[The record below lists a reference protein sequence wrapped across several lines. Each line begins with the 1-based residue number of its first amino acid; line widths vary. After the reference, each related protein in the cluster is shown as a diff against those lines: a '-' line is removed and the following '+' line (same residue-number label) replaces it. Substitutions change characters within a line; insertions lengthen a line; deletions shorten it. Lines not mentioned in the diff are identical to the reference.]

1 MNRAKTITHPQ
12 TDSARW
18 ENEVFQPMRPNQLD
32 PSLTNLARSILSQA
46 FRDLLA
52 NQNFKQESEFWRS
65 EFWREDASDW
75 FFSEETY
82 PGSLNWV
89 CEVLQLEPWVLWQWL
104 TTYYQSSEMKQQKM
118 VKILFRGLER
128 SRSKSVLP
136 S

>member
-1 MNRAKTITHPQ
+1 MNRAKTITYPQ

-32 PSLTNLARSILSQA
+32 PSSTNLARSILSQA

-52 NQNFKQESEFWRS
+52 DQDFDQES

-75 FFSEETY
+75 FFSEETS
-82 PGSLNWV
+82 PGSLSWV
-89 CEVLQLEPWVLWQWL
+89 CEVLQLEPWMLWQWL
-104 TTYYQSSEMKQQKM
+104 TTYHQSSQVKQQKM
-118 VKILFRGLER
+118 IKILFRGLGR

>member
-52 NQNFKQESEFWRS
+52 NQDFKQESEFWRAVGAKRRMRPLKS
-65 EFWREDASDW
+65 PTAI
-75 FFSEETY
+75 
-82 PGSLNWV
+82 
-89 CEVLQLEPWVLWQWL
+89 L
-104 TTYYQSSEMKQQKM
+104 TPPPAGRCRT
-118 VKILFRGLER
+118 
-128 SRSKSVLP
+128 
-136 S
+136 